1 MIEVK
6 KKNVDQFLVIV
17 NEGNSET
24 GHNVELD
31 DEYYQRLT
39 GGKINKEDFIK
50 KSFQFLLHREPKES
64 IFSKFNLRIIKGYF
78 PEYEK
83 EIRKVIKC

>member
-24 GHNVELD
+24 GYNVELD

-50 KSFQFLLHREPKES
+50 KSFQFLLHRELKES